1 MRLPQL
7 RTLQTCVCPTEFAAC
22 RVPTPG
28 FARLSWSRFCNGC
41 VQRPFCLPA
50 GGSRLVRARPSL
62 LRWEPHE
69 VPQAPAAR
77 GLQSSC
83 TCNTWLPGA
92 GGSCAWDAPAG
103 WEVRWSEPLP
113 AHAAARAAPVDRS
126 PAGPAGRS
134 GARPQAQPRA
144 WVPVSVASARP
155 RLPRAGAAG
164 RRSAGQGRRGRG
176 PGAAAPPR
184 TDLSIRRPAACWDV
198 SLLPV
203 SSLLIFLWTQ
213 ETVAAGAAPSL
224 ARAQRLLLTGCN
236 PREKVRGP
244 RPAPSPPAGSAR
256 PPVAAGSPKCA
267 SRAGCALGSD
277 PVLPFRANVLKG
289 EKSQFSKTQ
298 GDSGAGGARRGGPQ
312 GRPAG
317 AAASGRP
324 AGLARAVPVR
334 LPRRAQAVLCR
345 PPLRHLP
352 PSGPSPSRGARGWV
366 ARVSEDAS
374 GPSDRPRWSLLSPGL
389 GTEPPRGRL
398 SGRAHETSGSQGP
411 AGGRGACGRR
421 GWPRLPGSQA

>member
-1 MRLPQL
+1 MGAFKGPSVCRL
-7 RTLQTCVCPTEFAAC
+7 AAVGWC
-22 RVPTPG
+22 AHG
-28 FARLSWSRFCNGC
+28 
-41 VQRPFCLPA
+41 RPSS
-50 GGSRLVRARPSL
+50 GGSPTRSRRPRLRGACNLPVLATRGSRGRGAAAPGTHLPGGRSGGASRCRLTRPPGL
-62 LRWEPHE
+62 LRWT
-69 VPQAPAAR
+69 AAR
-77 GLQSSC
+77 QGLQGV
-83 TCNTWLPGA
+83 LEPGRRPSPGPGFPSQWPAPGPGCLGQEQQA
-92 GGSCAWDAPAG
+92 GG
-103 WEVRWSEPLP
+103 
-113 AHAAARAAPVDRS
+113 
-126 PAGPAGRS
+126 
-134 GARPQAQPRA
+134 QP
-144 WVPVSVASARP
+144 
-155 RLPRAGAAG
+155 
-164 RRSAGQGRRGRG
+164 GRG
-176 PGAAAPPR
+176 GEDGALGPQRPPR
-184 TDLSIRRPAACWDV
+184 TDLSTRRPAACWDV

-256 PPVAAGSPKCA
+256 PPVAAGSPNCA

-277 PVLPFRANVLKG
+277 PALPFRANVLKG

-334 LPRRAQAVLCR
+334 LPRRAQAVLCW